1 MFVAVTKHSY
11 VSPLYIEGTVIGDV
25 GPTTSTRITP
35 RTHHT
40 EAGGCVAVSWRAIV
54 NPRGKGDGKLTGAW
68 RYRVYGRG
76 VRWRAN
82 YRRRC
87 DRGRAIAK
95 VLRPT
100 RCPFTVGDRRQVG
113 IDIEHVEL
121 KVTKVA
127 SKVRAGEGV
136 VVKSILPNGRNA
148 VWNNHAGEGV
158 VVRKQDS
165 PMVVTLFPI
174 VTLVRALLSKA
185 APQWS

>member
-25 GPTTSTRITP
+25 GPTTFTRTRP
-35 RTHHT
+35 EPTTRRQ
-40 EAGGCVAVSWRAIV
+40 EAVVAVSWRAIV

-113 IDIEHVEL
+113 IDIEHSFSFGGAAACRVEL

-127 SKVRAGEGV
+127 PKVRAGEGV
-136 VVKSILPNGRNA
+136 V
-148 VWNNHAGEGV
+148 GE
-158 VVRKQDS
+158 S
-165 PMVVTLFPI
+165 
-174 VTLVRALLSKA
+174 S
-185 APQWS
+185 

>member
-1 MFVAVTKHSY
+1 MTWGQLRL
-11 VSPLYIEGTVIGDV
+11 PE
-25 GPTTSTRITP
+25 PP

-40 EAGGCVAVSWRAIV
+40 EAGGFVAVSWRAIV

-113 IDIEHVEL
+113 IDIEHSFCRGVAAACRVEL

-127 SKVRAGEGV
+127 PKVRAGEGV
-136 VVKSILPNGRNA
+136 VGESSMPNGRNA
-148 VWNNHAGEGV
+148 GWNNHAGEGV
-158 VVRKQDS
+158 VLES
-165 PMVVTLFPI
+165 TTPN
-174 VTLVRALLSKA
+174 AS
-185 APQWS
+185 